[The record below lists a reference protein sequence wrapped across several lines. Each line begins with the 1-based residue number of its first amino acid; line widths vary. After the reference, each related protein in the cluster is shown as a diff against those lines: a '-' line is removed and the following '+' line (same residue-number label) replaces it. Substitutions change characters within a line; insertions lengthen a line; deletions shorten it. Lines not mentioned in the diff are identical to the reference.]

1 MSKERRKKRFFDVF
15 GFGEEDFLFGQEPVE
30 GGSGY
35 SMSVSYDENGRPV
48 VQVETYGNVD
58 AEKLR
63 KDVERQYPGAKIEGL
78 QKQPLIR
85 IVDEE
90 EEKEKQAKKGKN
102 R

>member
-15 GFGEEDFLFGQEPVE
+15 DFGEEDFLFGQEPVAV
-30 GGSGY
+30 GSGY

>member
-15 GFGEEDFLFGQEPVE
+15 GFGEEDFLFGQEPLE

-35 SMSVSYDENGRPV
+35 SMSVTYDENGRPV
-48 VQVETYGNVD
+48 VQVETYGDVD

-63 KDVERQYPGAKIEGL
+63 KDIERQYPGAKIEGL

-85 IVDEE
+85 IIDEK
-90 EEKEKQAKKGKN
+90 EEKEK
-102 R
+102 

>member
-1 MSKERRKKRFFDVF
+1 
-15 GFGEEDFLFGQEPVE
+15 
-30 GGSGY
+30 
-35 SMSVSYDENGRPV
+35 MSVSYGENGRPV